1 MVSICLLVGLLMTS
15 GSASALAPPS
25 FSGSLRLPVDLYA
38 AKGAH
43 LEKGEYSIRVK
54 QVNGQYSLTFTQD
67 NHPKLTV
74 KGEILREDAG
84 DENAS
89 LPLIGTQYLHSSAD
103 PVGTE
108 AQRHFSH
115 SGLPHYQE
123 ESRDWKA
130 TLRAYSTEDQKESL
144 WFFEERQAEGK
155 WSHIQFILYLSP
167 Q

>member
-1 MVSICLLVGLLMTS
+1 MVSICLLLGLLMTS
-15 GSASALAPPS
+15 GSAPAPAPS
-25 FSGSLRLPVDLYA
+25 FNGSLRLPVDLYA

-43 LEKGEYSIRVK
+43 LEKGEYTIRVK
-54 QVNGQYSLTFTQD
+54 QQNGQYSLTFIQD
-67 NHPKLTV
+67 SHPKLTV
-74 KGEILREDAG
+74 KGEVLDENAG
-84 DENAS
+84 DEQAS
-89 LPLIGTQYLHSSAD
+89 LPLIGTQYLRSSAD

-108 AQRHFSH
+108 AQRHFSK

-155 WSHIQFILYLSP
+155 WSHIQFTLYLSP